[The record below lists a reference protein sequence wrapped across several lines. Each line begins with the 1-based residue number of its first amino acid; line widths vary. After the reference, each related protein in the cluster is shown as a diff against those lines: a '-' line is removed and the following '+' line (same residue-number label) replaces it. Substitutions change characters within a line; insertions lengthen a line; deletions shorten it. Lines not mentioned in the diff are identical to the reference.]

1 MTARSAIMDTLK
13 ALTFDGLVKSPT
25 EMRRRAGSVMVEAFF
40 RGLSGAGRLKPR
52 ARPEAHGLEL
62 LSDIPY
68 LPSGETHHLL
78 DVYRPKQR
86 AGKLP
91 VVLYVHGGG
100 FRILSKETH
109 WLMGLMFARRDMV
122 VFSINYRLAPKHPFP
137 AAHEDA
143 FAALRWVLE
152 HAHEYGG
159 DASQLILAGESA
171 GANIVSSMA
180 IALTSERP
188 EPWAKAVYDT
198 GARPLA
204 VLPACGIFEVSRPER
219 FAHLGLPK
227 LIFDRIVEVSR
238 GYLPDTIPMDR
249 RTLADPLLWYESDAP
264 TTRPLPPFFLPV
276 GMGDV
281 LWEDT
286 QRLTKALQRRGVE
299 VEAKYYDKE
308 IHAFHA
314 LYWRKAAKAC
324 WQDHYA
330 FLDRYVARD
339 SSAA

>member
-1 MTARSAIMDTLK
+1 MKALK
-13 ALTFDGLVKSPT
+13 ALTFEGLVKSPT
-25 EMRRRAGSVMVEAFF
+25 ALRKKAGSLMVEAFF
-40 RGLSGAGRLKPR
+40 RGLSGAGRLHPR
-52 ARPEAHGLEL
+52 SRPEAHGLEVL
-62 LSDIPY
+62 IDIPY
-68 LPSGETHHLL
+68 QPGGETHHLL
-78 DVYRPKQR
+78 DVYRPQHR

-91 VVLYVHGGG
+91 VCLYVHGGG

-143 FAALRWVLE
+143 FAALQWVLE

-159 DASQLILAGESA
+159 DASQLVLAGESA

-180 IALTSERP
+180 IALCAEQP
-188 EPWAKAVYDT
+188 EPWARAVYET

-204 VLPACGIFEVSRPER
+204 VLPACGIFEVSNPDR
-219 FAHLGLPK
+219 FADYRMPK
-227 LIFDRIVEVSR
+227 LVRDRLAEVSR
-238 GYLPDTIPMDR
+238 GYLPDSIPPER
-249 RTLADPLLWYESDAP
+249 RTLADPLTWYESDAP
-264 TTRPLPPFFLPV
+264 TTRDLPPFFLPV
-276 GMGDV
+276 GTGDF
-281 LWEDT
+281 LYKDT
-286 QRLTKALQRRGVE
+286 ERMTKALEKRGVP

-314 LYWRKAAKAC
+314 LYWRQAAKAC
-324 WQDHYA
+324 WRDHYA

>member
-1 MTARSAIMDTLK
+1 MLKTLK

-25 EMRRRAGSVMVEAFF
+25 ELRKRAGSVMVEAFF
-40 RGLSGAGRLKPR
+40 RGLSGAGRLHPR
-52 ARPEAHGLEL
+52 SRPEAHGLEL
-62 LSDIPY
+62 LSNIPY

-100 FRILSKETH
+100 FRILAKETH

-122 VFSINYRLAPKHPFP
+122 VFSINYRLAPAHPFP

-159 DASQLILAGESA
+159 DVSQLVLAGESA
-171 GANIVSSMA
+171 GGNIVSSMA
-180 IALTSERP
+180 IAMASERP

-198 GARPLA
+198 GAVAQA
-204 VLPACGIFEVSRPER
+204 VLPACGIFEVSNPER

-227 LIFDRIVEVSR
+227 LIFDRIVEVSH
-238 GYLPDTIPMDR
+238 GYLPDTIPVER
-249 RTLADPLLWYESDAP
+249 RTLADPLLWYESEAP
-264 TTRPLPPFFLPV
+264 TQRPLPPFFLPV

-286 QRLTKALQRRGVE
+286 ERMTKALNRRGVP

-324 WQDHYA
+324 WRDHYA
-330 FLDRYVARD
+330 FLDRHVRRD